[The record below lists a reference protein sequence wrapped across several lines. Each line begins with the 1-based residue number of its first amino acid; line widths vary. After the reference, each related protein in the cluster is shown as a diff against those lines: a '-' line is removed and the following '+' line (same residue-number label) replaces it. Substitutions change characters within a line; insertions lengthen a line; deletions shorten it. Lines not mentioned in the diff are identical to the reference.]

1 MKISDSDISSRFWRG
16 KVGWFRVRFGL
27 SVIFGFEG
35 RSVWVWVR
43 SVVWVGVRSVLLGKG

>member
-27 SVIFGFEG
+27 SVIFGFDG
-35 RSVWVWVR
+35 RLVTGLGWGWV
-43 SVVWVGVRSVLLGKG
+43 SGFG